1 MVCLRKA
8 VEADIPK
15 LYSYLNKKYV
25 ERNLKN
31 SVELEEKYKEWY
43 KEIIGS
49 KKFVL
54 LIIEDENKNFIGHIK
69 YKVFSKKTE
78 VMIFIV
84 EEHRNCGI
92 GKEALESSFMY
103 IDSNKIIVAK
113 ILEENQN
120 SKKLFERLG
129 FVYYKQ
135 EKEFD
140 LYIKNCN

>member
-1 MVCLRKA
+1 MVYLRKA
-8 VEADIPK
+8 LEADIPK

-31 SVELEEKYKEWY
+31 PADLERKYKEWY

-49 KKFVL
+49 PKFIL
-54 LIIEDENKNFIGHIK
+54 LIIEDENRNFIGHIK
-69 YKVFSKKTE
+69 YKIFSKKIE

-84 EEHRNCGI
+84 EEYRNCGI

-103 IDSNKIIVAK
+103 IDNNKMIVAK

-120 SKKLFERLG
+120 SKRLFESLG
-129 FVYYKQ
+129 FAYYKQ

-140 LYIKNCN
+140 LYIKNSN